1 MNIRQITS
9 DEPHGPDQLI
19 AAKLRAATRVNVGR
33 YSMMER
39 ARAALLSYAV
49 DFEDWDQINA
59 WFDELAR
66 NQPQQEPVED
76 KDVPF

>member
-9 DEPHGPDQLI
+9 DSGADLI
-19 AAKLRAATRVNVGR
+19 QAKLRAATRVNVGR
-33 YSMMER
+33 YPIQDR

-49 DFEDWDQINA
+49 SFEDWDQINA

-76 KDVPF
+76 PGQVPF